1 MEKSKNKDI
10 YCLKVKEF
18 RKKDSYTIRREF
30 NYSLLNDY
38 EKMSEVINNAIKDI
52 KKKDKFNDKIPVYI
66 LNHPENFSIMIY
78 NKKLWDFYYKYNL
91 INECVNNKIL
101 RIEFF
106 LYNEKEISKIEN
118 KINNKKDIMKNIM
131 KKIPFITYV
140 NTFIKLLKKK
150 NDFAKEYG
158 NFLITEILN
167 ENINDNEDE
176 NNIDNIDEII
186 KIDRLVDEVEESIYN
201 DNENKKLFDQ
211 NYCKDYFLHGKD
223 YYNIINEKFKEHKDF
238 PCNVQSF
245 NEIKKLFDDDEI
257 NNIDKNKE
265 KDEVNLDNHR
275 MSPNTSLSLQKVDS
289 FQGIS
294 LLNDDNN
301 FDNNFDNNPI
311 FSVLNPP
318 DEYVKTLMNDKKLF
332 KTINKDEYYSGIEQF
347 KDIINRD
354 SILNLSKPNRLSKY
368 LEKK

>member
-1 MEKSKNKDI
+1 
-10 YCLKVKEF
+10 
-18 RKKDSYTIRREF
+18 
-30 NYSLLNDY
+30 
-38 EKMSEVINNAIKDI
+38 
-52 KKKDKFNDKIPVYI
+52 
-66 LNHPENFSIMIY
+66 
-78 NKKLWDFYYKYNL
+78 
-91 INECVNNKIL
+91 
-101 RIEFF
+101 
-106 LYNEKEISKIEN
+106 
-118 KINNKKDIMKNIM
+118 M

-167 ENINDNEDE
+167 DNINDNEDD